1 MIIKEQEIK
10 NKLKTKGEL
19 VAIDDDGMHIEDDKS
34 GVVETLSLD
43 DLKFFIGKTITITV
57 ADSTKFEVDD
67 FNDKVNDD
75 DGEEDEE

>member
-10 NKLKTKGEL
+10 NKLKAKGEL

-34 GVVETLSLD
+34 GAVETLSPD
-43 DLKFFIGKTITITV
+43 DLKFFIGKTITVTV

-67 FNDKVNDD
+67 FNGEENDD
-75 DGEEDEE
+75 SEEDEE